1 MDVSVCKPQTTCVF
15 GQMEPGQTFKYAG
28 EYYLV
33 VGEALKPNKAVILST
48 GWLVEMNH
56 YDEVEPIE
64 LQAIL
69 KN

>member
-1 MDVSVCKPQTTCVF
+1 MDVSVCKPQTLCHF
-15 GQMEPGQTFKYAG
+15 GQMSPGQTFKMEG

-33 VGEALKPNKAVILST
+33 VGQTLEPNKAVLLST
-48 GWLVEMNH
+48 GWLVELNH
-56 YDEVEPIE
+56 YAEVEPIE